1 MSYSCPANLG
11 EGIIASQII
20 PTFPVP
26 ASDEGCLSADG
37 NKVYHTN
44 TNFRNLRDANKA
56 SLTGKFNELING
68 PNGPNGVG
76 VANRHAEIA
85 CLLGYM
91 LNNIKESNDMF
102 NNNADTLDQKRAL
115 LQTQKNDLE
124 KQENSIRSNENS
136 GLVTDYRNEETEKVT
151 KKLNTYFILYVT
163 FIVVFLV
170 VEGIL
175 FFV

>member
-1 MSYSCPANLG
+1 MSYSCPQHLG
-11 EGIIASQII
+11 LSENNIIDAQIV
-20 PTFPVP
+20 PTFPVG
-26 ASDEGCLSADG
+26 EGCEIETAHGTKIYAS
-37 NKVYHTN
+37 N
-44 TNFRNLRDANKA
+44 TDFKSLREANKN
-56 SLTGKFNELING
+56 SLTAKFNELIDLDEN
-68 PNGPNGVG
+68 NK
-76 VANRHAEIA
+76 HAKIA

-91 LNNIKESNDMF
+91 LNNIKESNNMF
-102 NNNADTLDQKRAL
+102 NTNNNTLDQKRAL

-124 KQENSIRSNENS
+124 KQENAIRSNENS

>member
-1 MSYSCPANLG
+1 MSYSCPQQLVNLNDDD
-11 EGIIASQII
+11 IF
-20 PTFPVP
+20 PTFPI
-26 ASDEGCLSADG
+26 SEGCEIETASG
-37 NKVYHTN
+37 TKVYSSN
-44 TNFRNLRDANKA
+44 TNFRELRDANKDA
-56 SLTGKFNELING
+56 LTQKFQELMRNG
-68 PNGPNGVG
+68 GNDKH
-76 VANRHAEIA
+76 ANIA

-91 LNNIKESNDMF
+91 LNNIKKSNDMF
-102 NNNADTLDQKRAL
+102 DSNADTLDQKRAL

-124 KQENSIRSNENS
+124 RQENAIRSNENS

>member
-1 MSYSCPANLG
+1 MSYSCPQHLG
-11 EGIIASQII
+11 LTENNIIEAEIV
-20 PTFPVP
+20 PTFPVG
-26 ASDEGCLSADG
+26 EGCEIETAHGTKIYAS
-37 NKVYHTN
+37 N
-44 TNFRNLRDANKA
+44 TDFRSLREANKG
-56 SLTGKFNELING
+56 SLTEKFNELMDDAG
-68 PNGPNGVG
+68 SDK
-76 VANRHAEIA
+76 HAKIA
-85 CLLGYM
+85 CLLGYI
-91 LNNIKESNDMF
+91 LNNIKRSNTIFD
-102 NNNADTLDQKRAL
+102 NNADTLDQKREL

-124 KQENSIRSNENS
+124 KQENAIRSNENS